1 MQNAMKNWKTTATG
15 AFMILSGAGAMFG
28 VKTGIDPS
36 AAMATII
43 GGIGLIFAK
52 DGNVTGA

>member
-1 MQNAMKNWKTTATG
+1 MQNAMKNWKTSAAG
-15 AFMILSGAGAMFG
+15 ALMVLSGIGAMFG

-36 AAMATII
+36 AAVATIM

-52 DGNVTGA
+52 DGNVSGT

>member
-1 MQNAMKNWKTTATG
+1 MQNLMKNWKTTAAGGLMVLTG
-15 AFMILSGAGAMFG
+15 IGSMFG

-36 AAMATII
+36 AALATIM

-52 DGNVTGA
+52 DGNVTGT